1 MSSTHRPLTSRL
13 RQIRSKSISR
23 SQSQRRGL
31 RVLTELRRLNASE
44 RRAVLNRLIELE
56 ADAHSNILDDLTQ
69 SADESFQMLDAM
81 ENDDAANQSR

>member
-13 RQIRSKSISR
+13 RKIRSKSISR
-23 SQSQRRGL
+23 SQCQRRGL

-56 ADAHSNILDDLTQ
+56 ADAYSNILDDLTR

-81 ENDDAANQSR
+81 ENDDAANQAR

>member
-1 MSSTHRPLTSRL
+1 
-13 RQIRSKSISR
+13 
-23 SQSQRRGL
+23 
-31 RVLTELRRLNASE
+31 LTELRRLNASE

-56 ADAHSNILDDLTQ
+56 ADAYSNILDDLTR